1 MKKIIITGG
10 TSRFASV
17 LKKIK
22 TKHKLYYPTKKEFDI
37 LNERKIEKYLN
48 KKKVDIVIHLAG
60 LSRPMK
66 IHEEDITK
74 SINLN
79 IIGTANVTKCCYKNN
94 IKLIYFSTNYVYP
107 GVKGNYREKDPLL
120 PVNSYA
126 WCKLGGET
134 SVHLYKNSL
143 ILRICMTE
151 KPFVHKKAFANVQ
164 TSFAYHH
171 DIAKKLLKLI
181 NHKGVIN
188 LGGKKM
194 SVYKFAKKEN
204 KNVKKIFLKKGMKLG
219 IPFDSSLSLQKLNKI
234 IKK

>member
-120 PVNSYA
+120 PVNYYA
-126 WCKLGGET
+126 WSKLGGET

-194 SVYKFAKKEN
+194 SVYKFAKKDN
-204 KNVKKIFLKKGMKLG
+204 KNVKKIYLKKGMKLG
-219 IPFDSSLSLQKLNKI
+219 IPFDSSLNLQKLNKI

>member
-1 MKKIIITGG
+1 
-10 TSRFASV
+10 
-17 LKKIK
+17 
-22 TKHKLYYPTKKEFDI
+22 
-37 LNERKIEKYLN
+37 
-48 KKKVDIVIHLAG
+48 
-60 LSRPMK
+60 
-66 IHEEDITK
+66 
-74 SINLN
+74 
-79 IIGTANVTKCCYKNN
+79 
-94 IKLIYFSTNYVYP
+94 
-107 GVKGNYREKDPLL
+107 
-120 PVNSYA
+120 
-126 WCKLGGET
+126 
-134 SVHLYKNSL
+134 
-143 ILRICMTE
+143 MTE

-194 SVYKFAKKEN
+194 SVYKFAKKDN

>member
-1 MKKIIITGG
+1 
-10 TSRFASV
+10 
-17 LKKIK
+17 
-22 TKHKLYYPTKKEFDI
+22 
-37 LNERKIEKYLN
+37 
-48 KKKVDIVIHLAG
+48 
-60 LSRPMK
+60 MK

-79 IIGTANVTKCCYKNN
+79 IIGTANVTKCCYEKN

-107 GVKGNYREKDPLL
+107 GVKGNYTEMDPVL
-120 PVNSYA
+120 PVNYYA
-126 WCKLGGET
+126 WSKLGGET

-151 KPFVHKKAFANVQ
+151 KPFVHKQAFANVQ

-171 DIAKKLLKLI
+171 DIAKKLFKLI
-181 NHKGVIN
+181 NHTGIIN

-204 KNVKKIFLKKGMKLG
+204 KNVKKIFLKKDMKLG
-219 IPFDSSLSLQKLNKI
+219 IPFDSSLSLKKLNKI